1 MIKRLF
7 TVLALVLAFA
17 FICNTAAMADTV
29 IDFESGGVAGGV
41 ITLYADGN
49 LSGVDVKIG
58 DVKIWGAPINTVE
71 GESILIYDVV
81 GGLLNFNT
89 GGMAGDRAITITG
102 AIPDLEV
109 GEGILLSGTVAGF
122 DKTKVSE
129 GLVAAFGLDYKSRE
143 LLDAIGIDPLTPFN
157 FFGFSLVVDKPLTV
171 GKPGIA
177 ISTDIRNTAVP
188 EPSTLILLGC
198 GLAGLGL
205 VGLKRK

>member
-1 MIKRLF
+1 MVKRF
-7 TVLALVLAFA
+7 FAVLALVLALV
-17 FICNTAAMADTV
+17 FICNPAAMADTV

-58 DVKIWGAPINTVE
+58 GVKIWGAPINSLE
-71 GESILIYDVV
+71 GEPILLYDVV

-89 GGMAGDRAITITG
+89 GGMAGDRSIVLTG
-102 AIPDLEV
+102 AIPDFEIANQ
-109 GEGILLSGTVAGF
+109 ILLSGTIAGF
-122 DKTKVSE
+122 DHARVSD
-129 GLVAAFGLDYKSRE
+129 GLVSAFGLDSKSRE
-143 LLDAIGIDPLTPFN
+143 LLDAVGLDPLTPFQ
-157 FFGFSLVVDKPLTV
+157 FFGFSVVAEGLAL
-171 GKPGIA
+171 GKPGTA

-205 VGLKRK
+205 IGLKRK